1 MIDQGERIMI
11 YLYSLQGEW
20 NIEPLELFL
29 GLPDKTNNYASKIR
43 IEVLVPFYL
52 SKVFDSDHE
61 WIRFERVFVFSITFL
76 LAWTCKGEI
85 NFLIENTSN
94 LFFSILK

>member
-1 MIDQGERIMI
+1 MI

-61 WIRFERVFVFSITFL
+61 
-76 LAWTCKGEI
+76 
-85 NFLIENTSN
+85 
-94 LFFSILK
+94 